1 MIDEKMIEEIIREV
15 LKEVN
20 AAGVTAKEKPIMQ
33 KGKNFDPKSDY
44 PIGEK
49 RKDLIKTSTGK
60 SMDDITLEQ
69 VMKGNVS
76 SDDFRITAET
86 LLLQAQVAEAA
97 GRKQFAGNLR
107 RAAEL
112 TKVPDERIL
121 EIYTALR
128 PYRSS
133 KQELLDIAEE
143 LDKKYNASVCAALV
157 REAADVYEKRK
168 RLKGME

>member
-69 VMKGNVS
+69 VMKGKVS
-76 SDDFRITAET
+76 ADDFRITAET

>member
-1 MIDEKMIEEIIREV
+1 MMDEKMIEEIIREV
-15 LKEVN
+15 LKEMKGS
-20 AAGVTAKEKPIMQ
+20 GVAVKENPVE
-33 KGKNFDPKSDY
+33 KGARNFNPKSDY

-60 SMDDITLEQ
+60 SLDDITLEQ
-69 VMKGNVS
+69 VMKGSVGA
-76 SDDFRITAET
+76 DDFRITAET

-97 GRKQFAGNLR
+97 GRTQLAGNLR

>member
-20 AAGVTAKEKPIMQ
+20 GTEAVVKQKPAARS
-33 KGKNFDPKSDY
+33 GKAFDPKTDY
-44 PIGEK
+44 PLGEK
-49 RKDLIKTSTGK
+49 RKDLIRTSSGK
-60 SMDDITLEQ
+60 SLDDITLDQ
-69 VMKGNVS
+69 AVKGSVS
-76 SDDFRITAET
+76 ADDFRITADT
-86 LLLQAQVAEAA
+86 LLLQAEVAEAA
-97 GRKQFAGNLR
+97 GREQFAVNLR

-133 KQELLDIAEE
+133 KQELLEIAEE
-143 LDKKYNASVCAALV
+143 LDKKYDAPVCAALV
-157 REAADVYEKRK
+157 REASEVYEQRK

>member
-76 SDDFRITAET
+76 ADDFRITAET